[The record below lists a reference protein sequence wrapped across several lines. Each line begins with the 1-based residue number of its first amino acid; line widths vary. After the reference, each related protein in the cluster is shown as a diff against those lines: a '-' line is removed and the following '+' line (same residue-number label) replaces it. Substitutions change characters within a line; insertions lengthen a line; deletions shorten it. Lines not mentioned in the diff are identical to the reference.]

1 MALATVFTIRP
12 LRLRRS
18 AGSQGI
24 IKMSSAQD
32 LENEMRATLGA
43 VLTDSTVTTGADL
56 GGYVVSAYA
65 APPFDNGVYRAPW
78 SPPAPVADHS
88 DQYIALLRLIV
99 GLETQLAEVKNQVA
113 ELKLAFDNR
122 DVVEGWNLTR
132 EQFVQLA
139 EAAHKII
146 SGVAKPKRT
155 RKRTPKST

>member
-1 MALATVFTIRP
+1 MTFNKDAKKH
-12 LRLRRS
+12 S
-18 AGSQGI
+18 A
-24 IKMSSAQD
+24 KD
-32 LENEMRATLGA
+32 LEAEMRTALGA
-43 VLTDSTVTTGADL
+43 ETTTTGTT
-56 GGYVVSAYA
+56 GTSGSGYVVALYA
-65 APPFDNGVYRAPW
+65 APMPDDGGYYQTPW
-78 SPPAPVADHS
+78 TPPVPVTDHS

-99 GLETQLAEVKNQVA
+99 GLETQLAEVKNQLA
-113 ELKLAFDNR
+113 ELKQAFENR

>member
-1 MALATVFTIRP
+1 
-12 LRLRRS
+12 
-18 AGSQGI
+18 
-24 IKMSSAQD
+24 MSSAKD
-32 LENEMRATLGA
+32 LEAEMRATLGA
-43 VLTDSTVTTGADL
+43 VLIDSAGTTGADL
-56 GGYVVSAYA
+56 GSFVAYA
-65 APPFDNGVYRAPW
+65 APMPDDGYYQTPW
-78 SPPAPVADHS
+78 TPPAPVADHS